1 MIPIIAFGGA
11 SQTGKTTLGRRLAA
25 YCQCKFVSFG
35 DYVRQKAQNGGL
47 SNPTREDLQNLG
59 QKLVKSGVSRFCQEV
74 LDTVQFSSGGRL
86 VIDGIRHTEALSA
99 ISQISRGQ
107 PIKLIYLY
115 APMKIREVRS
125 QQHDGS
131 QALRA
136 IDAHPVESQ
145 TVELRNSADFVL
157 DASADLDTNF
167 SQILEW
173 LNLVCPEL
181 LTVGDTDACRN
192 HAGSASSG

>member
-25 YCQCKFVSFG
+25 YCHCKFVSFG

-59 QKLVKSGVSRFCQEV
+59 QQLVKSDVNLFCQEV
-74 LDTVQFSSGGRL
+74 LDTVQFSSGERL
-86 VIDGIRHTEALSA
+86 VVDGIRHTEALSA
-99 ISQISRGQ
+99 ISQISGGQ
-107 PIKLIYLY
+107 PIKLIYLF
-115 APMKIREVRS
+115 APMKIREVRN
-125 QQHDGS
+125 QQQDGA

-145 TVELRNSADFVL
+145 TAEIRNSADFVL
-157 DASADLDTNF
+157 DAGADLDTTF
-167 SQILEW
+167 SQILGW

-181 LTVGDTDACRN
+181 LTVPT
-192 HAGSASSG
+192 S